1 MTKIGLTGGMGTG
14 KTTVLRYF
22 KRLGASVV
30 SCDEL
35 VHAELK
41 NNKVLQQKIKK
52 FFGAGVFCKNKI
64 LRHALAKKAF
74 SSKKEL
80 DRLNALTHPLVKER
94 LRGFLKTC
102 PKNAVVVA
110 EVPLLFEAGFDDL
123 FDVTIGVITDPKIQ
137 RERLR
142 QKCRSSA
149 AGVIARRMR
158 WQLPLDQKVS
168 RCDFV
173 IDNNS
178 NKRKTFNQVKQ
189 LMEEKQWKN

>member
-1 MTKIGLTGGMGTG
+1 MGTG

-22 KRLGASVV
+22 KRLGARVV
-30 SCDEL
+30 SCDDL

-41 NNKVLQQKIKK
+41 NNKALQQKIRK
-52 FFGAGVFCKNKI
+52 FFGASVFYKNKV
-64 LRHALAKKAF
+64 LRSALAKKAF
-74 SSKKEL
+74 SSKEEL
-80 DRLNALTHPLVKER
+80 NRLNALVHPLVKAR
-94 LRGFLKTC
+94 LREFFRSC

-123 FDVTIGVITDPKIQ
+123 FDVTIGVATDPKVQ

-142 QKCRSSA
+142 QKCRSLA
-149 AGVIARRMR
+149 ADVIARRMR
-158 WQLPLDQKVS
+158 WQFPLAQKIS

-178 NKRKTFNQVKQ
+178 DRRKTFNQVKQ

>member
-1 MTKIGLTGGMGTG
+1 MTKIGLTGGMGSG

-22 KRLGASVV
+22 KRLGAKVV

-41 NNKVLQQKIKK
+41 NNKALQQKIRKT
-52 FFGAGVFCKNKI
+52 FGTGVFYKNKI
-64 LRHALAKKAF
+64 QRPALAKKAF
-74 SSKKEL
+74 SSKKAL
-80 DRLNALTHPLVKER
+80 DRLNALIHPLAKKR
-94 LRGFLKTC
+94 LVEFFKIC
-102 PKNAVVVA
+102 SKNAVVVA
-110 EVPLLFEAGFDDL
+110 EVPLLFEAGFNDL
-123 FDVTIGVITDPKIQ
+123 FDVTIGVATDPKIQ

-142 QKCRSSA
+142 QKCQTSA
-149 AGVIARRMR
+149 VSVIARRMR
-158 WQLPLDQKVS
+158 WQLSLEKKIS

>member
-22 KRLGASVV
+22 KRLGAKVV

-41 NNKVLQQKIKK
+41 NNKALQEGIRKT
-52 FFGAGVFCKNKI
+52 FGPRVFYKNKI
-64 LRHALAKKAF
+64 QRPALAKKAF
-74 SSKKEL
+74 SSKRTL
-80 DRLNALTHPLVKER
+80 DRLNALIHPLVKER
-94 LRGFLKTC
+94 LGDFFKTC
-102 PKNAVVVA
+102 PKKAMVVA
-110 EVPLLFEAGFDDL
+110 EVPLLFEAGLDDL
-123 FDVTIGVITDPKIQ
+123 FDVTIGVATDPKIQ

-142 QKCRSSA
+142 QKCQTSA

-158 WQLPLDQKVS
+158 WQLPLDQKIS

-173 IDNNS
+173 IDNNG
-178 NKRKTFNQVKQ
+178 KKQKTFNQVKQ